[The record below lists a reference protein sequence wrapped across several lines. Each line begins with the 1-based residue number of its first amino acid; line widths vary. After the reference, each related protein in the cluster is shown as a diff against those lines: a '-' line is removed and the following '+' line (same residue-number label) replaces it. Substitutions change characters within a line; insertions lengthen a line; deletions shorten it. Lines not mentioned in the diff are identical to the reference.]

1 MIEINL
7 LPEDKRGK
15 IRALASASAAKPAV
29 AGMPSPEVLKKSL
42 YAVPAIVGVL
52 LSVHLYL
59 GIAQFGASMER
70 AALEKKLASFQPQ
83 MTSLN
88 GFKARFES
96 VSQDEKV
103 MQELAAKNIPWSKKL
118 NQLSFDLPAGI
129 WFRDLAANSR
139 QLAISCSAV
148 SLTGDQ
154 VELIKLFM
162 AALRGDADFYGDFAG
177 FDMGSV
183 QKRTLG
189 SFEVADFAV
198 AMEPKPR

>member
-15 IRALASASAAKPAV
+15 AKAPAAAAVGKPA
-29 AGMPSPEVLKKSL
+29 AGMPSPQDLKKAL
-42 YAVPAIVGVL
+42 YAVPVIAGILVFA
-52 LSVHLYL
+52 HLYL
-59 GIAQFGASMER
+59 GIVQFGVALER
-70 AALEKKLASFQPQ
+70 GALEKKLASFQPQ
-83 MTSLN
+83 MTDLS
-88 GFKARFES
+88 GFKARYES

-118 NQLSFDLPAGI
+118 NQLSLNLPAGI

-139 QLAISCSAV
+139 QLSISGSAV
-148 SLTGDQ
+148 ALAGDQ

-162 AALRGDADFYGDFAG
+162 GALRGDADFYGDFSG

-183 QKRTLG
+183 QKRAVG
-189 SFEVADFAV
+189 SYEVADFAV
-198 AMEPKPR
+198 SMDPKPR